1 MADRFE
7 IPLDIEGVKIERVD
21 FTLQGEILIMVTSM
35 VEGTRCHRCGQE
47 IKDSYGYGR
56 ELKLRHLPILGK
68 PTYLCI
74 RPKRYIC
81 RSCSDHPTTTQQLAW
96 YDLRSPHTK
105 AYEAHVLLVLVNSTV
120 YDVSRKEGL
129 GGEAVM
135 GIIERHV
142 GREVDWQE
150 WNELP
155 IIGID
160 EISLRKGHRDFV
172 TLISAR
178 SETGDIRV
186 LAVLPDRQK
195 ATVKAFFA
203 SIPKRLRGTIREVC
217 TDMYEGYINAA
228 EEVLGSRVRVVADRF
243 HVAKLYRKGL
253 DGLRKEELKWLK
265 EELPAEDYRGL
276 KGSMWL
282 VRKRPDQFT
291 AEEQGVVKKLFNY
304 SPRLGLAYFL
314 VGTLTAIFDE
324 PLAKSEAQLK
334 IRAWMAVVKDSEL
347 TCFDSFLKS
356 LAERMDIITN
366 YFVER
371 HNSGFVEGLNN
382 KVKVIKRRCYGILN
396 RFHLFQRLSIDL
408 TGYER
413 FA

>member
-1 MADRFE
+1 
-7 IPLDIEGVKIERVD
+7 
-21 FTLQGEILIMVTSM
+21 
-35 VEGTRCHRCGQE
+35 
-47 IKDSYGYGR
+47 
-56 ELKLRHLPILGK
+56 
-68 PTYLCI
+68 
-74 RPKRYIC
+74 
-81 RSCSDHPTTTQQLAW
+81 
-96 YDLRSPHTK
+96 
-105 AYEAHVLLVLVNSTV
+105 
-120 YDVSRKEGL
+120 
-129 GGEAVM
+129 
-135 GIIERHV
+135 
-142 GREVDWQE
+142 
-150 WNELP
+150 
-155 IIGID
+155 
-160 EISLRKGHRDFV
+160 
-172 TLISAR
+172 
-178 SETGDIRV
+178 
-186 LAVLPDRQK
+186 
-195 ATVKAFFA
+195 VKAFFA

-228 EEVLGSRVRVVADRF
+228 EEVLGSSVRVVADRF
-243 HVAKLYRKGL
+243 HMAKLYRKGL
-253 DGLRKEELKWLK
+253 DGLRKEELKRLK
-265 EELPAEDYRGL
+265 KELPAEDYRGL

-304 SPRLGLAYFL
+304 SSCLGLAYFL

-334 IRAWMAVVKDSEL
+334 IQAWMAVVKDSEL
-347 TCFDSFLKS
+347 TCFDSFLKT

-408 TGYER
+408 IGYER